1 MSNTRIL
8 KTNQNVFPLFKF
20 SHRSK
25 TMQGSI
31 IFVFAVSSFII
42 HLVSAGQIAYQEW
55 KYQKEHT
62 AIHVIQ
68 LPPHPCQNASVL
80 DRNDDRI
87 HRAPQANTTRYNPI
101 LFQLENIICLAIM
114 LGICIVIIIL
124 QQFSSNHASDYAKQF
139 TPGLMI
145 NVVMPCIFYARNA
158 KARKFVVSCFGC
170 R

>member
-1 MSNTRIL
+1 
-8 KTNQNVFPLFKF
+8 
-20 SHRSK
+20 
-25 TMQGSI
+25 MQGSI

-101 LFQLENIICLAIM
+101 LFQLENIIWVAIM

-158 KARKFVVSCFGC
+158 KARKFVVSCFVC